1 MYSWQRMVGY
11 QAVIRPAPKKDDM
24 YELKKTLTIWLPL
37 CLFVCG
43 SATYLSN
50 DLPAL
55 SNDGAFQSSY
65 SAIPAQ
71 SYQYANGLGTGP

>member
-1 MYSWQRMVGY
+1 MHSWQRMVGN
-11 QAVIRPAPKKDDM
+11 QAAIRPAPKKDDM

-37 CLFVCG
+37 CLISFG

-50 DLPAL
+50 DLSAL
-55 SNDGAFQSSY
+55 SNDGVFQSSH

-71 SYQYANGLGTGP
+71 SYQYANGLQTGP